1 MLYLRG
7 YSAQGYS
14 QYGRVRGRLNVSTTM
29 LRGAAGAAMGPELEK
44 VPTGIPGLDQI
55 TGGGLPRGR
64 VTLVAG
70 SAGAGKTLLG
80 LEFLVAGARQYGEPG
95 VLVSFEESAE
105 KVTLNVRSL
114 GFDLD
119 QLQQDGLF
127 TVISFHIEPAEI
139 ISTGAFDL
147 EPLFLILNDAIGR
160 IGARRVVLDTVEVL
174 FGAFGDDTT
183 IRAELN
189 RLARWLEERGVT
201 AIMTGERGD
210 SNLTRHGIEEYVSD
224 CVIVLD
230 HRVTEE
236 ISTRRLRVVKYR
248 GSAHGTNEFPFL
260 ISARGFVVLPI
271 TSVALDY
278 SASDERVSTGVD
290 RLDHMLGG
298 GVFRGSTTL
307 VTGTAGTGK
316 TSLGAHLVNAAC
328 ARGER
333 ALWVLLEESPAQVL
347 RNMRSVG
354 LDLKPWAEA
363 GLLRIWSARPSA
375 YGLETHLAVLA
386 QLIEEVS
393 PSVAVLDGIAGLAS
407 GATSSEVTSLV
418 ARQFDLLKSREITTL
433 ATSLGHGDESSTIEV
448 SSLVDNWL
456 LLRNVEANGERNRL
470 LFVLKSRGTAHSN
483 QVREFVLT
491 DHGIELVEV
500 YVGPAGML
508 AGSARL
514 AQEAVERDAEADQ
527 ADEVERHRRELR
539 GRISEGEAHL
549 VAVQDQLAAERAE
562 IERIDR
568 RERRQAA
575 DAEADRQIM
584 ATRRWADAATANG
597 GQR

>member
-1 MLYLRG
+1 
-7 YSAQGYS
+7 
-14 QYGRVRGRLNVSTTM
+14 VSTTM
-29 LRGAAGAAMGPELEK
+29 LTGAENAAMGPGLEK
-44 VPTGIPGLDQI
+44 APTGIPGLDQI
-55 TGGGLPRGR
+55 TEGGLPRGR
-64 VTLVAG
+64 VSLVAG

-80 LEFLVAGARQYGEPG
+80 LEFLVAGARKYGEPG

-119 QLQQDGLF
+119 QLQRDGLL
-127 TVISFHIEPAEI
+127 TVISFQIEPAEI
-139 ISTGAFDL
+139 IATGAFDL
-147 EPLFLILNDAIGR
+147 EPLFLILDDAIGR
-160 IGARRVVLDTVEVL
+160 IGARRIVLDTVEVL
-174 FGAFGDDTT
+174 FGAFGDDSI

-189 RLARWLEERGVT
+189 RLARWLEERGLT
-201 AIMTGERGD
+201 AIVTGERGTT
-210 SNLTRHGIEEYVSD
+210 SLTRNGIEEYVTD

-316 TSLGAHLVNAAC
+316 TSLGAHLVNSAC

-354 LDLKPWAEA
+354 LDLKPWVEA

-407 GATSSEVTSLV
+407 GAPSSEVTSLV
-418 ARQFDLLKSREITTL
+418 ARQLDLLKSREITTM
-433 ATSLGHGDESSTIEV
+433 ATSLGDSDEASTIEV

-491 DHGIELVEV
+491 NNGIELVEV

-514 AQEAVERDAEADQ
+514 AQEAVERDAEAQQ
-527 ADEVERHRRELR
+527 ADDLERHRRELR
-539 GRISEGEAHL
+539 ITISEREAHL
-549 VAVQDQLAAERAE
+549 VALQDQLSAERAE
-562 IERIDR
+562 FDRMDR

-575 DAEADRQIM
+575 EAEADRQSM
-584 ATRRWADAATANG
+584 ATRRWADTAPGNG
-597 GQR
+597 GRQ